1 MVPSLQA
8 MAAQTPPS
16 YLLNVSSMF
25 PQILDLFD
33 IPTFQEL
40 SFLHIYFRLLLRLGN
55 HQI

>member
-33 IPTFQEL
+33 FPTFQEL
-40 SFLHIYFRLLLRLGN
+40 SFLHIYFRL
-55 HQI
+55 